1 MHYFLFLQI
10 NYKEKYE
17 KEKFKS
23 YLPPDYPFFI
33 QSRVN
38 AYNISD
44 VGFYSFNLL
53 YEMIFI
59 TVSCYL
65 IIMHYYILRP

>member
-1 MHYFLFLQI
+1 MIFVVYTFHICNKYIHSLLCSLLQL

-17 KEKFKS
+17 KEKFKC

-38 AYNISD
+38 AFNISD
-44 VGFYSFNLL
+44 VSFYSLKFLKCLL
-53 YEMIFI
+53 
-59 TVSCYL
+59 
-65 IIMHYYILRP
+65 